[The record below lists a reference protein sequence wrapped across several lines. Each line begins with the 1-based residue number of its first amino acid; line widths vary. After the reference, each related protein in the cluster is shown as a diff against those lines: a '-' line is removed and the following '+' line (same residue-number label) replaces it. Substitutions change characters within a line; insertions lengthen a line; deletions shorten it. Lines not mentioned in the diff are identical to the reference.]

1 MTNFF
6 SALSTLFRK
15 LETFTTYFSERM
27 TESYQSFGQGQ
38 RIALIVFIII
48 MVLMAWYFF
57 VIMLR
62 LSFKAKTRK
71 LKNVRRE
78 YQITLNRANGK
89 YSNFIWDILL
99 YQKVVILDDPL
110 ATSEYIENYQKLLT
124 E

>member
-89 YSNFIWDILL
+89 YCNFIWDILL